1 MRASKSGAVLATPVT
16 VLPLVSILRALV
28 ASGEYG
34 VESVAGQF
42 DRQGAVPRRAS
53 SRTTGVHMN
62 DVAPAPEISTGS
74 QPVWAAPGTTAPDR
88 RPGTP

>member
-62 DVAPAPEISTGS
+62 DVAPAPEISTNVGVPRAAFMCHSQFSLSTGS
-74 QPVWAAPGTTAPDR
+74 
-88 RPGTP
+88 